1 MRYHHT
7 KFGENSG
14 YDLKIDLE
22 WISQFRRGQSKWLS
36 SIMLVYFEFYDLF
49 LFEIRPF
56 SCKMTFST
64 VNKVIFCD
72 NFHRKNFVKIYA
84 DVSLAWIWTRSA
96 WDWLKI
102 VLVGYVWNGLSPRSL
117 EWTLVWGFTFLKS
130 DRVWNWMWTS
140 RWVTIY
146 SSIMS
151 SP

>member
-1 MRYHHT
+1 MT
-7 KFGENSG
+7 F
-14 YDLKIDLE
+14 
-22 WISQFRRGQSKWLS
+22 F
-36 SIMLVYFEFYDLF
+36 F
-49 LFEIRPF
+49 FEIRPF

-84 DVSLAWIWTRSA
+84 DVSLAWIWTRWA

-151 SP
+151 SPSFPLFFTCVIFMKFWEILWNFLRFLSNSSQNFSIFQEP